1 MKIYISLLVC
11 SESLIAA
18 CFIGLF
24 MACLKLPSR
33 TNIFLPPALEAA
45 RTLSALHSPLA
56 AADAAL
62 LYHHPVI
69 LIIIML

>member
-33 TNIFLPPALEAA
+33 TNIFQPPAPHWSENSLGFA
-45 RTLSALHSPLA
+45 LSSRCET
-56 AADAAL
+56 AL